1 MTGGIGTGKSTVSK
15 ILAELG
21 AMVIDADRLGHE
33 VFKPGT
39 KVWKQVVDAFR
50 TRITGESGEIDRKKL
65 SDSVFKNHEA
75 LSRLNSIM
83 HPAILQAVKERLEE
97 IRCCGAEVVLIE
109 ATLLI
114 EASWDTFVDEIW
126 VTTSSRP
133 SVMSRLRTRGLSD
146 AELMARIL
154 SQMSQEEYIK
164 HADVVIRNDG
174 SLAELRIQVEEK
186 WLKAQRKWS
195 LLKPEQR

>member
-33 VFKPGT
+33 VFRPGT
-39 KVWKQVVDAFR
+39 KVWKQVVDAFG

-65 SDSVFKNHEA
+65 SDIVFKNPEA

-83 HPAILQAVKERLEE
+83 HPAILQTVKKRLEE
-97 IRCCGAEVVLIE
+97 FRRCGAEMVLIE

-114 EASWDTFVDEIW
+114 EAGWDSFVDETW

-133 SVMSRLRTRGLSD
+133 SVMGRLRTRGLSD

-186 WLKAQRKWS
+186 WFQAQRI
-195 LLKPEQR
+195 